1 MTSRTVGGFPEAALE
16 WLVPEPWARVLVI
29 GRISGAILTK
39 LIKRGAQVV
48 VVEPEHSNAVAVRAQ
63 RPGVWVITAEGTAL
77 PFPSGSFDI
86 VLIST
91 DFSLLRDES
100 GRAECGRVLCPGGH
114 LALVH
119 AARDDSVPWVDRLA
133 KVLQV
138 HDPELM
144 TATPLRTV
152 EELEGCCYFPEP
164 QARNFRIWVPIT
176 RDGMLKMVSSTPT
189 LAGLSPAKS
198 EQLLEQVG
206 AIYDASAR
214 HPEPLSL
221 PYALQCW
228 RAVADHSEF
237 TSQLQLPGD
246 GIRITL

>member
-1 MTSRTVGGFPEAALE
+1 MTSHSGGGFPQAALE

-29 GRISGAILTK
+29 GRLSGAIFARLLT
-39 LIKRGAQVV
+39 RGAQLVV
-48 VVEPEHSNAVAVRAQ
+48 VDPDHSRAVSVQQQ
-63 RPGVWVITAEGTAL
+63 RPELWVVTASASAL
-77 PFPSGSFDI
+77 PFDPNSFDT

-91 DFSLLRDES
+91 DFSMLADEPA
-100 GRAECGRVLCPGGH
+100 RAECARVLREGGH
-114 LALVH
+114 LGLVH
-119 AARDDSVPWVDRLA
+119 AARDDSVPWVGRLA
-133 KVLQV
+133 KVLQA

-152 EELEGCCYFPEP
+152 AELEGCYYFPDVES
-164 QARNFRIWVPIT
+164 RNFRIWVPIT
-176 RDGMLKMVSSTPT
+176 RDGMLKMVSSSPT
-189 LAGLSPAKS
+189 LMDLSAATTAR
-198 EQLLEQVG
+198 LLNDVG

-237 TSQLQLPGD
+237 TSQLHLPGD